1 MFSIASDGFRC
12 LQVKVT
18 DQASTSADSVSRNV
32 ADASSKAEE
41 SDSWSPKKKKKVRPV
56 AAKTLKC
63 DICPYRTNKLGLLT
77 IHKTYHRPQAKNTY
91 KCTHCPYYVCAP
103 RLLHQHVRIHLDAVQ
118 STPNGDVGSKD
129 RTPPKSDAA
138 TKAEPAAQFRCSIC
152 PYVGRSRNDII
163 YHRQFHRSRPTA
175 PYRCP
180 SCPFWVGEKR
190 TLAQHQKVHREVDRQ
205 PSTTEGV
212 TGEQNGDSKESMRA
226 GDEVEGG
233 RENIQSVDA
242 RSTTSCVAHN
252 GGNKA
257 SGSNPVV
264 DGSKA
269 DQQRDT
275 PDGRRRRVA
284 RTLWRCDRCPYV
296 TAKRSQHQTHRQLH
310 GSCQRHTCRLC
321 DYSVGGLHLLMQH
334 VRLHHGQ
341 PDIDPDSAKPATE
354 QPASNDPPPEDSQT
368 TSSSKQDRPL
378 FRCDRCPYANSRRD
392 HLLCHSRF
400 HNSDGPL
407 RCPQCDYSVSKVH
420 LLTQHMRVHQLIDI
434 HNSSKTGAHA
444 TKDQFMR
451 SLSLTT
457 R

>member
-1 MFSIASDGFRC
+1 MVCRC
-12 LQVKVT
+12 PQVKVKDKAFT
-18 DQASTSADSVSRNV
+18 PVDSVSRNA
-32 ADASSKAEE
+32 ADASSKAA
-41 SDSWSPKKKKKVRPV
+41 SDSGTPKKKKARPV

-91 KCTHCPYYVCAP
+91 KCSHCPYYVCAP

-118 STPNGDVGSKD
+118 STPNGNVGSNN
-129 RTPPKSDAA
+129 RSSPGSDAA
-138 TKAEPAAQFRCSIC
+138 TKAEPTTEFRCSTC
-152 PYVGRSRNDII
+152 PYVGRSRNDVI

-190 TLAQHQKVHREVDRQ
+190 MLSQHQKVHRGVNRQ
-205 PSTTEGV
+205 PSSTEGV
-212 TGEQNGDSKESMRA
+212 TGGQNGDGKGSARG
-226 GDEVEGG
+226 GDVGSGEDIPSSG
-233 RENIQSVDA
+233 A
-242 RSTTSCVAHN
+242 RSTTSCVAHDN
-252 GGNKA
+252 GSKA
-257 SGSNPVV
+257 SGSNLVV

-269 DQQRDT
+269 DGQRDT

-341 PDIDPDSAKPATE
+341 PDIDPDTSTRPE
-354 QPASNDPPPEDSQT
+354 RPISNDPPPEDGGQT
-368 TSSSKQDRPL
+368 SSSSKQDRQL

-400 HNSDGPL
+400 HDSGGPL

-420 LLTQHMRVHQLIDI
+420 LLTQHMRVHQLSTAVQ
-434 HNSSKTGAHA
+434 NSSKTGSAHA

>member
-1 MFSIASDGFRC
+1 MVFRC
-12 LQVKVT
+12 SQIKVT
-18 DQASTSADSVSRNV
+18 DKAITSADSASRNV
-32 ADASSKAEE
+32 AGARSKAEE
-41 SDSWSPKKKKKVRPV
+41 SDSWTTKKKKARPV

-103 RLLHQHVRIHLDAVQ
+103 RLLHQHVRIHLDAAH
-118 STPNGDVGSKD
+118 STPNGDVGSDD
-129 RTPPKSDAA
+129 RSPPRSDAV
-138 TKAEPAAQFRCSIC
+138 TKAEPAAEFRCSTC

-190 TLAQHQKVHREVDRQ
+190 MLAQHQKVHRGMDRQ
-205 PSTTEGV
+205 PSLTEGV
-212 TGEQNGDSKESMRA
+212 TGGQNGDGKWSTRGADADSGE
-226 GDEVEGG
+226 D
-233 RENIQSVDA
+233 IPLLDA
-242 RSTTSCVAHN
+242 RSTTSCVAHDN
-252 GGNKA
+252 GNEA
-257 SGSNPVV
+257 SGSNLVV

-269 DQQRDT
+269 DGQRDT
-275 PDGRRRRVA
+275 PNGRRRRVA

-310 GSCQRHTCRLC
+310 GSCQRHTCWLC

-341 PDIDPDSAKPATE
+341 SDVVPDATKPQ
-354 QPASNDPPPEDSQT
+354 QPINNDPPPEDGQT
-368 TSSSKQDRPL
+368 GSSSKHDRPL

-400 HNSDGPL
+400 HDSGGPL

-420 LLTQHMRVHQLIDI
+420 LLTQHMRVHQLSTAVQ
-434 HNSSKTGAHA
+434 NSSKTGSAHA

-457 R
+457 RWQRPN